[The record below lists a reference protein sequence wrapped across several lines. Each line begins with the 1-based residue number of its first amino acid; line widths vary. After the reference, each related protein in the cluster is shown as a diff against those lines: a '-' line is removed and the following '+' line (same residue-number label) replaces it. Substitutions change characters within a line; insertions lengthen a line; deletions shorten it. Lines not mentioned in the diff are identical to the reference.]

1 MLVLLEWD
9 FCCELRF
16 SSEQDMASELAGAKV
31 RPDTL
36 ILLEPRY
43 KTHSFGKPP
52 SKSPLLA
59 GTGMNHTVVR
69 HVPSNVFNTSGSRD
83 HHRWLPCHF

>member
-1 MLVLLEWD
+1 
-9 FCCELRF
+9 
-16 SSEQDMASELAGAKV
+16 MASELAGAEV

-43 KTHSFGKPP
+43 KTHSFGQPP

-69 HVPSNVFNTSGSRD
+69 HVPSNVFNTFELYKHLLFPSWFAEGISFNLVTCFQD
-83 HHRWLPCHF
+83 DFPS